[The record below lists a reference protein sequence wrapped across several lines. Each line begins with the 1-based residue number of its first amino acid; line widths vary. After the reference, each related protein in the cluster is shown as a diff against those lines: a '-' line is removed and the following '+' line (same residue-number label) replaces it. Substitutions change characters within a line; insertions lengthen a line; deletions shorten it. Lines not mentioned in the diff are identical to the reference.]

1 MKHIPQYNHYR
12 KKNGDEL
19 RVDVV
24 ELNYIKPYFS
34 TTSVHSLAYYDITF
48 ITEGS
53 GFFSVDGQTN
63 IVKPY
68 DVVFTKP
75 GEARNW
81 DKKNIRNGFA
91 LIFEEEFVL
100 AFFRDSDFLRSLP
113 YFSIGRYSVKATL
126 KVETFTH
133 IYNVITKLKEE
144 ISATSETKDR
154 HSVRAL
160 LYEIFSLLNRAYMDE
175 HNVLPVLPEE
185 NKTVKNK
192 HVNNFLALVDAHYI
206 TQHSIRFYADK
217 LSITPSYLNEVIKKS
232 IGVNAKLYIQNR
244 ILQEA
249 KRMLTYT
256 DMPVSAVAEA
266 LCFEN
271 SSYFIRFFRNQTQ
284 HTPVQYR
291 NLSK

>member
-12 KKNGDEL
+12 KKTVDEL
-19 RVDVV
+19 RVNVV
-24 ELNYIKPYFS
+24 ELHYIKPYLS
-34 TTSVHSLAYYDITF
+34 TTSIHSLTYYDISF

-53 GFFSVDGQTN
+53 GFFTVGDQTH

-68 DVVFTKP
+68 DVIFTKP

-81 DKKNIRNGFA
+81 DKKNIRDGFA
-91 LIFEEEFVL
+91 LIFEEEFIMS
-100 AFFRDSDFLRSLP
+100 FFNDRDFLQNLSF
-113 YFSIGRYSVKATL
+113 FSMGRYSVKTTL
-126 KVETFTH
+126 DVDAFIRLH
-133 IYNVITKLKEE
+133 NVIMKLKDE
-144 ISATSETKDR
+144 IAEAKDR
-154 HSVRAL
+154 HTVRAL
-160 LYEIFSLLNRAYMDE
+160 LYEVMTQLNRAYLYE

-185 NKTVKNK
+185 NKKVKNK
-192 HVNNFLALVDAHYI
+192 YVNDFLSLVNTHYAQ
-206 TQHSIRFYADK
+206 QHSIRYYADR
-217 LSITPSYLNEVIKKS
+217 LSITPNYLNEVIKKS

-256 DMPVSAVAEA
+256 DMPVSAIAEA

-271 SSYFIRFFRNQTQ
+271 SSYFTVFFRTQTR
-284 HTPVQYR
+284 HTPLQYR